1 MSCRTALRATSASR
15 SPLLSSLDR
24 KPLEVRMGTR
34 TLNSCRAR
42 DLSALTAL
50 WWAWPA
56 SHRVAR
62 EGAGQARLVAVSQD
76 NRRLLRSIAHAQRA
90 PPFAAPG
97 LEAPKARALPG
108 YATPRKALAAETDA
122 RRRAPSHVSGVL
134 IIRPRAISTLTRVE
148 RRSAHRVVDLQ
159 ADRPGLRRRLTD
171 DADRGSRRVPITPST
186 D

>member
-1 MSCRTALRATSASR
+1 
-15 SPLLSSLDR
+15 
-24 KPLEVRMGTR
+24 MGTR
-34 TLNSCRAR
+34 TSDSCRAR

-97 LEAPKARALPG
+97 LEAP
-108 YATPRKALAAETDA
+108 TT
-122 RRRAPSHVSGVL
+122 RRAVARVGRGPDDGPVLQFVRDGLSPAQLVSASQAVL
-134 IIRPRAISTLTRVE
+134 TKMRVMNVGAHHGRLPIPLALTR
-148 RRSAHRVVDLQ
+148 Q
-159 ADRPGLRRRLTD
+159 
-171 DADRGSRRVPITPST
+171 
-186 D
+186 